1 VQTYEPPNG
10 VVAVMRRETVEA
22 TKGEE
27 TVEQQARPVYE
38 SCDSHLRTRS
48 DRQPWS
54 GIDYFWEERMF
65 WDTTGEECKQKIGR
79 EETDGVCKLWCVR
92 FANWKMEVHWKAIL
106 VAVCMKMILPDL
118 ARASEK

>member
-1 VQTYEPPNG
+1 VQSAYNGLNVLCVCSHLVVQTYEPPNG

-48 DRQPWS
+48 DRQP
-54 GIDYFWEERMF
+54 
-65 WDTTGEECKQKIGR
+65 
-79 EETDGVCKLWCVR
+79 
-92 FANWKMEVHWKAIL
+92 
-106 VAVCMKMILPDL
+106 
-118 ARASEK
+118 